1 MNSRCK
7 ETQSASVKN
16 RMTEKAESLT
26 ADAARKVYSA
36 GIYARLSVDGQ
47 EEKNGSIE
55 NQIAIAKAYLERQ
68 PDMVLYGCYTD
79 LGKTGTNFNR
89 EGFRQLMAH
98 VRMRKVDC
106 VIVKDFSR
114 FGRNYIETGNYIQ
127 KIFPFL
133 GVRFISVTDGFDSAR
148 EDKDDLSMNLKN
160 LANELYA
167 RDIAVKVKSARKA
180 QRENGSY
187 TGGIPPYGYR
197 TQRRDGVRSLL
208 IEEGTSDIVKE
219 IYRLCAE
226 GKTQREIAAWLYER
240 KIHRPG
246 EYRRYGHI
254 FQEEGEELR
263 SWPEGSLRLVLT
275 NPVYTGC
282 LVQARTCGKDNKIR
296 NKSDISSGDWS
307 VREGAHE
314 PIVPEELFFRV
325 ARRFEEQKKYS
336 NRAGYSR
343 RVPQEADIF
352 RGILFCGQ
360 CGNRMGR
367 YSHVKELGSG
377 QRVRLY
383 GYFCRQSSR
392 MGCPLCE
399 RKSIS
404 CQELTNLVKTVLLRE
419 ASISGMK
426 AGDMAEYFDAAAA
439 ERRRGLEKEQK
450 AVEKAIEDGKRR
462 GSDLYL
468 KYRSGEIDR
477 AAFLDWRNQE
487 QRREEKRKAR
497 QEEIDRKLKE
507 VDAETA
513 RQKRAFRARIKF
525 DERAAPDRELLA
537 ALVEKIEVWPDKRI
551 EMTFRF
557 RSHIWTFADAEQK

>member
-1 MNSRCK
+1 MDSRCK

-16 RMTEKAESLT
+16 RMTKKSESLT
-26 ADAARKVYSA
+26 ADAARKVYSV

-89 EGFRQLMAH
+89 EGFRQLMAD

-133 GVRFISVTDGFDSAR
+133 GVRFISVTDGFDSSC

-180 QRENGSY
+180 QQENGSY
-187 TGGIPPYGYR
+187 TGGTPPYGYR
-197 TQRRDGVRSLL
+197 TQWQGGVKCLL
-208 IEEGTSDIVKE
+208 AEEGTSDIVKE

-240 KIHRPG
+240 KIHRPR

-263 SWPEGSLRLVLT
+263 GWPVGSLRLILT
-275 NPVYTGC
+275 NPVYRGC
-282 LVQARTCGKDNKIR
+282 LVQTGARG
-296 NKSDISSGDWS
+296 SDSSSGDWS
-307 VREGAHE
+307 VREGTHE
-314 PIVPEELFFRV
+314 AIVPEELFFRV
-325 ARRFEEQKKYS
+325 AHRFEEQKKYS
-336 NRAGYSR
+336 NWAGHSR
-343 RVPQEADIF
+343 RVPEEADIF
-352 RGILFCGQ
+352 QGILFCGQ

-377 QRVRLY
+377 KRVKLY

-392 MGCPLCE
+392 MDSLSCE

-404 CQELTNLVKTVLLRE
+404 FQELTNLVKTALRQE
-419 ASISGMK
+419 ASISGRK
-426 AGDMAEYFDAAAA
+426 AGDLAKYFDAAAA
-439 ERRRGLEKEQK
+439 ERRRGLEKERR
-450 AVEKAIEDGKRR
+450 AAEKAIEDGKRR

-477 AAFLDWRNQE
+477 AAFLDWQKQE
-487 QRREEKRKAR
+487 ERRDEKRKAR

-507 VDAETA
+507 MDAETA

-525 DERAAPDRELLA
+525 DERAALDRELLA
-537 ALVEKIEVWPDKRI
+537 ALVEKIEIWPDRRI
-551 EMTFRF
+551 EVTFRF
-557 RSHIWTFADAEQK
+557 RSHVWAFADAEQK

>member
-1 MNSRCK
+1 MNSRCG
-7 ETQSASVKN
+7 ETQRASVK
-16 RMTEKAESLT
+16 RQVTEKAESL
-26 ADAARKVYSA
+26 AAGAAGKVYSV

-47 EEKNGSIE
+47 EEKNDSIE

-79 LGKTGTNFNR
+79 LGKTGTNFHR

-106 VIVKDFSR
+106 IIVKDFSR

-133 GVRFISVTDGFDSAR
+133 GVRFISVTDDFDSAC
-148 EDKDDLSMNLKN
+148 EDNDDLSMNLKN

-180 QRENGSY
+180 QRESGSY

-197 TQRRDGVRSLL
+197 AQWQGGVKCLL
-208 IEEGTSDIVKE
+208 AEEGTADIVKE
-219 IYRLCAE
+219 IYRLYAE
-226 GKTQREIAAWLYER
+226 GKTQREIAAWLYEK
-240 KIHRPG
+240 KIHRPK

-263 SWPEGSLRLVLT
+263 SWPAGSLRLVLT
-275 NPVYTGC
+275 NPVYIGC
-282 LVQARTCGKDNKIR
+282 LVQARICG
-296 NKSDISSGDWS
+296 SGTSSGDWS

-314 PIVPEELFFRV
+314 AIVPEELFFRV

-336 NRAGYSR
+336 NREGYSK
-343 RVPQEADIF
+343 RVPEEADIF
-352 RGILFCGQ
+352 QGILFCGQ

-377 QRVRLY
+377 QKVRLY

-392 MGCPLCE
+392 MDCPLCE

-404 CQELTNLVKTVLLRE
+404 CQQLTNLVKTALRLE

-426 AGDMAEYFDAAAA
+426 AGDLANYFDAAAA
-439 ERRRGLEKEQK
+439 ERRRGLEQERR
-450 AVEKAIEDGKRR
+450 AAEKAIEDGKRR
-462 GSDLYL
+462 KSDLYL
-468 KYRSGEIDR
+468 KYRSGEIDK
-477 AAFLDWRNQE
+477 AAFLDWQNQE
-487 QRREEKRKAR
+487 ERRDEKRKAR

-507 VDAETA
+507 TDTETA

-525 DERAAPDRELLA
+525 DERAALDRELLA
-537 ALVEKIEVWPDKRI
+537 ALVEKIEVWPDRRI
-551 EMTFRF
+551 EVTFRF
-557 RSHIWTFADAEQK
+557 RSHVWAFADTE